1 MRAAVCAEWTKLR
14 TVAGPSW
21 LLAAMV
27 MLSVGLSAAAV
38 AATTCPA
45 VGCVIDATK
54 LTLSGVVLGQ
64 AVAAMFGVLAI
75 GTEYSTRTMLATVT
89 AVPRRGIVL
98 VAKAVT
104 ATVPVMLASALAVL
118 GSLIAGWLILP
129 GRGLPPVS
137 LSEGPTLR
145 AAAGSVLYLALICLL
160 SLGIASAI
168 RSSAA
173 AVGLVLGLLYL
184 SPVLLTFVTDPDWK
198 RRIEQIAPSNA
209 GLAIQATTD
218 LANLPISPW
227 AGLGVLATWSASA
240 LLIGGLALR
249 LRDA

>member
-1 MRAAVCAEWTKLR
+1 MRAAVRAEWTKLR
-14 TVAGPSW
+14 TVSGPGW
-21 LLAAMV
+21 LLV
-27 MLSVGLSAAAV
+27 GIIVLTVGLSTAAV
-38 AATTCPA
+38 AASTCPA
-45 VGCVIDATK
+45 AGCGIDATK

-64 AVAAMFGVLAI
+64 AVVAVFGVLAI
-75 GTEYSTRTMLATVT
+75 GTEYSVGTMLTTVT

-98 VAKAVT
+98 AAKAAMAT
-104 ATVPVMLASALAVL
+104 APVMLASILAVV
-118 GSLIAGWLILP
+118 GSLIAGWLIRP

-137 LSEGPTLR
+137 LSDGPTLR

-160 SLGIASAI
+160 SLGIATAV

-227 AGLGVLATWSASA
+227 AGLGVLAAWSASA